1 MIREA
6 YDLLFFASIGQ
17 EVTQRTGDILPDYFD
32 PFQTDP
38 LSSQS
43 REKRRDI
50 LEPLIEDNR

>member
-1 MIREA
+1 M
-6 YDLLFFASIGQ
+6 LFFASIGQ